1 MPCYA
6 RLKGG
11 LLMKWLT
18 ILMIVIC
25 LNILMFIHYFY
36 YSDDVTKN
44 LEYEEC
50 TRYFYDYHYIMDS
63 SEPNT

>member
-1 MPCYA
+1 
-6 RLKGG
+6 
-11 LLMKWLT
+11 MKWLT
-18 ILMIVIC
+18 IFMIAIC

-44 LEYEEC
+44 FDYEEC

-63 SEPNT
+63 SEPNA

>member
-1 MPCYA
+1 MN
-6 RLKGG
+6 
-11 LLMKWLT
+11 WF
-18 ILMIVIC
+18 I
-25 LNILMFIHYFY
+25 NILLTVCFIILFVVHYFY
-36 YSDDVTKN
+36 YPDVIKN

>member
-1 MPCYA
+1 MHG
-6 RLKGG
+6 LKVG
-11 LLMKWLT
+11 LLMKWL
-18 ILMIVIC
+18 I
-25 LNILMFIHYFY
+25 NILLTICFIILFVIHYFY

>member
-1 MPCYA
+1 
-6 RLKGG
+6 
-11 LLMKWLT
+11 MKW
-18 ILMIVIC
+18 II
-25 LNILMFIHYFY
+25 NILLTVCIILLLVLCRLQYVVLF

>member
-1 MPCYA
+1 
-6 RLKGG
+6 
-11 LLMKWLT
+11 MKWFINMLLT
-18 ILMIVIC
+18 VCFIILLVV
-25 LNILMFIHYFY
+25 HYFY

>member
-1 MPCYA
+1 
-6 RLKGG
+6 
-11 LLMKWLT
+11 MKWF
-18 ILMIVIC
+18 I
-25 LNILMFIHYFY
+25 NILLTVCIIMLLVLCRLQYVILFY

>member
-1 MPCYA
+1 
-6 RLKGG
+6 
-11 LLMKWLT
+11 MKWII
-18 ILMIVIC
+18 ILLVLC
-25 LNILMFIHYFY
+25 RLQYVVLF

-44 LEYEEC
+44 LEYEKC